1 MVYNGYFIPKNGN
14 VVKPI
19 INHPQKYH
27 RQMDRK
33 NHLQVVGFFLDG
45 DTMEILWEYLDHG
58 DMMGIYSG

>member
-33 NHLQVVGFFLDG
+33 NHLQVAGFFFGWRYNG
-45 DTMEILWEYLDHG
+45 DIV
-58 DMMGIYSG
+58 GIS